1 MYATIRTYAD
11 APELADQLKARGDD
25 VDELISTVP
34 GFRGYFL
41 VKTDGGCATISLF
54 DDMSGA
60 EESTRRAKQWLADNA
75 DTISSPPMSIW
86 QGDVIMQLGALAR
99 A

>member
-11 APELADQLKARGDD
+11 APELADQLKARSDD

-34 GFRGYFL
+34 GFRGYFI
-41 VKTDGGCATISLF
+41 VKTDGGCATVSLF
-54 DDMSGA
+54 DDASGA

-75 DTISSPPMSIW
+75 DTISSPPMTIW

>member
-1 MYATIRTYAD
+1 MYATIRPYAD
-11 APELADQLKARGDD
+11 APQLADELKARGDE

-34 GFRGYFL
+34 GFRGYFI

-54 DDMSGA
+54 DDASGA

-75 DTISSPPMSIW
+75 GQISSPPMVVW
-86 QGDVIMQLGALAR
+86 QGDVLMQLGALAR

>member
-11 APELADQLKARGDD
+11 APELADQLKARGDE
-25 VDELISTVP
+25 VDELISSVP
-34 GFRGYFL
+34 GFRGYFI

-54 DDMSGA
+54 DDAAGA

-75 DTISSPPMSIW
+75 GQISSPPMVVW
-86 QGDVIMQLGALAR
+86 QGDVLMQLGALAR

>member
-11 APELADQLKARGDD
+11 APELADQLTARSSE
-25 VDELISTVP
+25 VEELIGSVP
-34 GFRGYFL
+34 GFQGYFI

-54 DDMSGA
+54 DDASGA

-75 DTISSPPMSIW
+75 GAISSPPMTVW
-86 QGDVIMQLGALAR
+86 QGNVLLQHGALAR

>member
-11 APELADQLKARGDD
+11 APELADELKAHGDE
-25 VDELISTVP
+25 VDDLISSVP
-34 GFRGYFL
+34 GFRGYFI

-54 DDMSGA
+54 DEKSGA
-60 EESTRRAKQWLADNA
+60 EESTRRAKQWLEDHAGE
-75 DTISSPPMSIW
+75 ISSPPMVVW
-86 QGDVIMQLGALAR
+86 QGDVLMQVGALAR

>member
-11 APELADQLKARGDD
+11 APELADQLKARGDE

-34 GFRGYFL
+34 GFRGYFI

-54 DDMSGA
+54 DDASGA

-75 DTISSPPMSIW
+75 GQISSPPMVVW
-86 QGDVIMQLGALAR
+86 QGDVLMQLGALAR

>member
-11 APELADQLKARGDD
+11 APELADQLKARGDE
-25 VDELISTVP
+25 VDELISSVP
-34 GFRGYFL
+34 GFRGYFI

-54 DDMSGA
+54 DDATGA

-75 DTISSPPMSIW
+75 GQISSPPMVVW
-86 QGDVIMQLGALAR
+86 QGDVLMQLGALAR

>member
-11 APELADQLKARGDD
+11 APQLADELTAREGEIE
-25 VDELISTVP
+25 ELISTVP

-41 VKTDGGCATISLF
+41 VKTDGGCATISVF
-54 DDMSGA
+54 DDASGA
-60 EESTRRAKQWLADNA
+60 EESTRRAKQWLTDHASE
-75 DTISSPPMSIW
+75 ISSPPMKVW
-86 QGDVIMQLGALAR
+86 QGDVLTQFGALAR

>member
-11 APELADQLKARGDD
+11 APELAEQLKARGDE
-25 VDELISTVP
+25 VDELISSVP
-34 GFRGYFL
+34 GFRGYFI

-54 DDMSGA
+54 DDASGA
-60 EESTRRAKQWLADNA
+60 EESTRRAKQWLADHANE
-75 DTISSPPMSIW
+75 ISAPPMTIW
-86 QGDVIMQLGALAR
+86 QGDVLMQVGALAR